1 MGKIVARMRGGLGN
15 QLFILACAYYVKG
28 ICDTDTEIV
37 LDTREYKNYKVRN
50 FEISQF
56 NKVLY

>member
-37 LDTREYKNYKVRN
+37 LDTREYKIIK
-50 FEISQF
+50 
-56 NKVLY
+56 